1 MSRAF
6 FDSVH
11 ADPWAAD
18 FLDLGSLNAHASGA
32 VEDAVLRVRE
42 TVRNE
47 ARAVRSTSIVIVG
60 PPGAGKTHLF
70 ARLRRKLGPRAVFVL
85 IRPLGDVEMT
95 ARFVLGEV
103 VRQLAFAPPRG
114 VPQHH
119 ALVGSCLGRLEGVG
133 PGFPQAVLSEWGAL
147 APEQRAARLETAL
160 EGMLALCPAL
170 DEVYLAR
177 LLEVPFAPS
186 ATARALL
193 AWLSGADCDV
203 EQLKRIG
210 ATASLLDKSEGR
222 ARPAL
227 ETLATT
233 AALGAPLVLVFD
245 QLENLIDGGGQ
256 RLRAYGS
263 LAAELVDTL
272 RGAVL
277 VHLAL
282 DTEFTRTI
290 EPSLNPAQR
299 SRIVMRRERLG
310 LPPAADREELLR
322 LFYQHVLKPAAP
334 FPWPLGAERLAQL
347 TREAGHTPRM
357 LLDEFK
363 AALENATEEVSGP
376 RLIPEGPR
384 AEPEPPSPPPDSAP
398 RSAPARPDIA
408 SEWLG
413 RLRSARDV
421 VRTASEERRPLPAQR
436 LADGLLAL
444 GRFGVEMVIRPLNKP
459 PALLSLQIGDELER
473 LAIVQESSHRGLAAV
488 LARLVRVTEQARV
501 VVLRE
506 RASELPATWTEAWSR
521 RTVLLDTGQAR
532 WLDVEAED
540 CARLLALASF
550 LDGARGGDVS
560 DSRGQPVTEADV
572 LDWVEATLDVPSW
585 PLAVALG
592 QRPRVTEAGVAEGA
606 LPPESFIQELAGP
619 AALGARSTL
628 PTLQKLRVASFERLV
643 REVLRVDPEA
653 TRASVLAELD
663 AAGDTVR
670 WLGRSIVFL
679 REHE

>member
-11 ADPWAAD
+11 ADPWASD
-18 FLDLGSLNAHASGA
+18 FLDLSSLNAHASGA
-32 VEDAVLRVRE
+32 VDDAVLRVRE

-85 IRPLGDVEMT
+85 IRPLGDVDMT

-133 PGFPQAVLSEWGAL
+133 PAFPQAVLSEWAAL
-147 APEQRAARLETAL
+147 APEQRAARLEGAIESLL
-160 EGMLALCPAL
+160 ELCPAL

-177 LLEVPFAPS
+177 LLAVPFEPS
-186 ATARALL
+186 TTARALL
-193 AWLSGADCDV
+193 AWLSGAECDV

-210 ATASLLDKSEGR
+210 AATSLLDKSEGR

-227 ETLATT
+227 ETLAAT

-256 RLRAYGS
+256 RLRAYAN
-263 LAAELVDTL
+263 LVAELVDTL

-290 EPSLNPAQR
+290 EPSLNLAQR
-299 SRIVMRRERLG
+299 SRIVMRREVLG
-310 LPPAADREELLR
+310 LPHAADREELLR

-334 FPWPLGAERLAQL
+334 FPWPLGAERLEQL
-347 TREAGHTPRM
+347 AREPGYTPRT
-357 LLDEFK
+357 LLTEFK
-363 AALENATEEVSGP
+363 TALESATEEVSGP

-384 AEPEPPSPPPDSAP
+384 AEADPPPDSAP

-413 RLRSARDV
+413 RLRNARDA

-436 LADGLLAL
+436 IAEGLLAL
-444 GRFGVEMVIRPLNKP
+444 GRFAVRSTIRPLHKP
-459 PALLSLQIGDELER
+459 PAQLSLQIGDDLER
-473 LAIVQESSHRGLAAV
+473 VAIVQESTHRGLAAV
-488 LARLVRVTEQARV
+488 LARLARVTEQARV

-506 RASELPATWTEAWSR
+506 RASELPATWTEARSR

-532 WLDVEAED
+532 WLDIEAED
-540 CARLLALASF
+540 CARLLALAAF
-550 LDGARGGDVS
+550 LDGARAGDVS

-592 QRPRVTEAGVAEGA
+592 QRPRAAQAGDAEETVA
-606 LPPESFIQELAGP
+606 PESFIQELAGP
-619 AALGARSTL
+619 AASIARSTL

-643 REVLRVDPEA
+643 REVLRVDPDA
-653 TRASVLAELD
+653 TRASVLAALD

-679 REHE
+679 REHD